1 MTVQIT
7 GLSSMATRH
16 VLANLAGSYGHRT
29 GRGVAIRS
37 MGGVEAAQLI
47 RSGAPTDLVV
57 LASKV
62 MEQLEAE
69 GYLVPGSRA
78 AFARS
83 GIAVAVRAGASRP
96 PISDSESVKQAI
108 LQSGRICYSTGP
120 SGDHLK
126 QLWEDWGIAELL
138 RRRAIQAPPGVPVGE
153 MVAQGEAELGFQ
165 QLSELMHLPGIDIIG
180 PLPDEI
186 QAMTVFAAGIG
197 SASWQVDEARAL
209 LADLTSPG
217 AASVKREHGM
227 EPG

>member
-16 VLANLAGSYGHRT
+16 VLADLAGSYERRT
-29 GRGVAIRS
+29 GRRVAIRP

-47 RSGAPTDLVV
+47 RTAEPTDLVV

-69 GYLVPGSRA
+69 GHLVPGSRA

-83 GIAVAVRAGASRP
+83 GIAVAVRAGVPRP
-96 PISDSESVKQAI
+96 GIRDGESVKQAI
-108 LQSGRICYSTGP
+108 LQAGRIGYSTGP

-126 QLWEDWGIAELL
+126 QLWEGWGIAELL
-138 RRRAIQAPPGVPVGE
+138 RGRAVQAPPGVPVGE
-153 MVAQGEAELGFQ
+153 MVAQGDADLGFQ

-180 PLPDEI
+180 LLPDEV

-197 SASWQVDEARAL
+197 SASRQVDEARAL
-209 LADLTSPG
+209 VADLTSP
-217 AASVKREHGM
+217 AAAPVKRKHGM

>member
-16 VLANLAGSYGHRT
+16 VLADLAGSYEQRT
-29 GRGVAIRS
+29 GCGVAIRP

-47 RSGAPTDLVV
+47 RTGAPTDVVV

-69 GYLVPGSRA
+69 GHLVPGSRA

-83 GIAVAVRAGASRP
+83 GVAMAVRAGAPRP
-96 PISDSESVKQAI
+96 DISDGESVKQAI
-108 LQSGRICYSTGP
+108 LQAGTICYSTGP

-126 QLWEDWGIAELL
+126 QLWEDWGIADLMG
-138 RRRAIQAPPGVPVGE
+138 RRAVQAPPGVPVGE
-153 MVAQGEAELGFQ
+153 MVAQGQADLGFQ
-165 QLSELMHLPGIDIIG
+165 QLSELLHLPGIDIVG
-180 PLPDEI
+180 PLPDDI

-197 SASWQVDEARAL
+197 RASQQLDEARAL
-209 LADLTSPG
+209 LDFLTSPG
-217 AASVKREHGM
+217 TAPVKREHGM